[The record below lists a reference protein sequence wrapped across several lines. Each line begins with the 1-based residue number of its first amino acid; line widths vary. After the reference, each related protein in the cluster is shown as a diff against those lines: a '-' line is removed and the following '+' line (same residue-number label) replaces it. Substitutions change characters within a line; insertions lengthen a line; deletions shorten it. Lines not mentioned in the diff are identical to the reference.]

1 MISPTRRIVVA
12 IATSLALLF
21 TTVVMVPVGPAA
33 ANGGPTPIPLPDDG
47 VLRPAGYPSAPDPG
61 FDDVPGSASFAQGVA
76 WLLDQAITQG
86 AGGVGRYSPANPVN
100 RVQMA
105 LLMWRFMGNPVPD
118 ESPCGFTDMEGR
130 GTDQVAA
137 TCWLKQEGIT
147 TGINSG
153 GTLYGPNRTVTRD
166 QMAGFLWSL
175 AGEVAGTTSCGFT
188 DGPTNVRFATGACW
202 MKANGITT
210 GTNAAGTQYSPAQSV
225 SRGQMAAF
233 LLRVASFGDAWN
245 GGVLAR
251 GSVGQISA
259 EGTPGT
265 VVSVYSALGDLVDTA
280 ELDIDGGKLWRD
292 VPPGVYQVVYLDGD
306 GVSRAVE
313 VVVAAMSEP
322 LADMEHPTGPLYTGQ
337 ALKQGFNYL
346 TTRDGTQL
354 AAMVTFPAGTG
365 PFPTLV
371 EYSGYDLS
379 NPYDPTSGSSP
390 YRLLAQIMGYAIVQ
404 VQMRGTACSAGAFD
418 YFEQLQSLDGYD
430 AIETVAT
437 QSWVRNGKVGTVGIS
452 YPGISQ
458 LFVAQT
464 QPPSLAAITPVSVVP
479 DTARGVLFPGGIYN
493 NGFALGWAEGAVGRG
508 QPSRLQSDGSW
519 RGGIDYTGVKI
530 LGVDRKGVRVGD
542 PDLQC
547 RKAQRLHGQAADLL
561 TRIDN
566 SQYEKPTD
574 EYLGP
579 QRFAGN
585 ITAPTL
591 IVGAWQDEQT
601 GGAWPNMIGQFPA
614 STYVKMIGQNG
625 THIEPVALPD
635 NLKAAFEHLA
645 FFVKGTRPNIDAD
658 LLNNVLPLLVGP
670 LSGGKPLPPGGKLVF
685 TPSEYDS
692 TTRYPSDLAALI
704 GFLVSP
710 RVLVRFDNG
719 AGPTGAA
726 GGSYI
731 PSETKAFTRW
741 PLAAD
746 EATTVDYYFDAD
758 GGMSTMAPTI
768 VDGPG
773 AAVSYQYDPTQG
785 LDTTWTRSPGCSE
798 WAPTPKDNNQVSCFD
813 WEQPASG
820 NYVAFTSDPLVS
832 TAVMV
837 GNAMADL
844 WLTWDPTET
853 PDQDVTDVEVTISEV
868 TPDGNE
874 VYVQSGWARTSF
886 CVDDPALSFPLA
898 PWATGTE
905 ADAANCQLQPGVPTR
920 VRVPVFPFGHIFRAG
935 SQIRVSIDAPGASR
949 VLWTFDS
956 APDPATHTLHVNSTR
971 SSKITLPVV
980 KNQIVDT
987 ASPTGVAP
995 SPATRWERR
1004 TVTAPVLADR
1014 PACGIL
1020 RAQPCRTYVP
1030 WLQGS

>member
-12 IATSLALLF
+12 IATALALLF

-33 ANGGPTPIPLPDDG
+33 ADVGPIPIPLPGDG

-61 FDDVPGSASFAQGVA
+61 FDDVPNSASFAQGVA
-76 WLLDQAITQG
+76 WLLDQTITQG
-86 AGGVGRYSPANPVN
+86 SGGVGRYSPANPVN

-105 LLMWRFMGNPVPD
+105 LFMWRLMDKPAPD

-130 GTDQVAA
+130 DPEQVDA
-137 TCWLKQEGIT
+137 TCWLKQEGVT
-147 TGINSG
+147 TGINNG
-153 GTLYGPNRTVTRD
+153 GTLYGPNRIVTRD

-175 AGEVAGTTSCGFT
+175 AGEVAGPTSCGFT
-188 DGPTNVRFATGACW
+188 DAPTNVRFATGACW
-202 MKANGITT
+202 LKTNGITT
-210 GTNAAGTQYSPAQSV
+210 GTNAAGTQYSPTQNV
-225 SRGQMAAF
+225 TRGQMAAF
-233 LLRVASFGDAWN
+233 LFRLASFGDAWN

-265 VVSVYSALGDLVDTA
+265 AVSVYTALGDLVDTA

-292 VPPGVYQVVYLDGD
+292 VPPGVYRVVYLDGD

-313 VVVAAMSEP
+313 VVVAEMSEP

-337 ALKQGFNYL
+337 SLKRGFNYL

-354 AAMVTFPAGTG
+354 AAMVTFPAGPG

-379 NPYDPTSGSSP
+379 NPYDLTSGSSP
-390 YRLLAQIMGYAIVQ
+390 YRLLAPQFGYALVQ

-430 AIETVAT
+430 AVETVAA
-437 QSWVRNGKVGTVGIS
+437 QSWVKGGKVGTVGIS

-458 LFVAQT
+458 LFVGQT

-479 DTARGVLFPGGIYN
+479 DMARGVLFPGGIYN
-493 NGFALGWAEGAVGRG
+493 NGFARGWAEGAVGRAL
-508 QPSRLQSDGSW
+508 PSRLQIDGSW
-519 RGGIDYTGVKI
+519 RGGIDYAGVKI
-530 LGVDRKGVRVGD
+530 TGVDRAGKPVGD
-542 PDLQC
+542 PDPQC
-547 RKAQRLHGQAADLL
+547 QKAQRLHGQAADLL

-579 QRFAGN
+579 QRFVGN

-601 GGAWPNMIGQFPA
+601 GGAWGNMIGQFSD
-614 STYVKMIGQNG
+614 STYVKIMAQNG
-625 THIEPVALPD
+625 THIEPIAPE
-635 NLKAAFEHLA
+635 NLKATFEHLA
-645 FFVKGTRPNIDAD
+645 FFVKGERPNINVV
-658 LLNNVLPLLVGP
+658 LLNILINAAIEQLL
-670 LSGGKPLPPGGKLVF
+670 GGAEVPPGGELVF
-685 TPSEYDS
+685 TPSEYDDAI
-692 TTRYPSDLAALI
+692 RYPTYSAARTAFLA
-704 GFLVSP
+704 SP

-719 AGPTGAA
+719 AGPTGSA
-726 GGSYI
+726 GGSFI

-741 PLAAD
+741 PLPAE
-746 EATTVDYYFDAD
+746 EATTVDYYFEAD
-758 GGMSTMAPTI
+758 GGMSTTAPTI

-773 AAVSYQYDPTQG
+773 SAVSYQYDPTQG
-785 LDTTWTRSPGCSE
+785 LDTTWTRGPGCSE

-832 TAVMV
+832 TAVMA

-844 WLTWDPTET
+844 WLTWDPTGT
-853 PDQDVTDVEVTISEV
+853 PEQDVTDVEVTISEV
-868 TPDGNE
+868 TPGGKE

-905 ADAANCQLQPGVPTR
+905 ADAANCQLQPGVPTQ

-935 SQIRVSIDAPGASR
+935 SQIRVSVDAPGASR

-980 KNQIVDT
+980 TNQIVDT

-995 SPATRWERR
+995 SPVTRWERR
-1004 TVTAPVLADR
+1004 TVTAPVLAAV

-1030 WLQGS
+1030 WVQGP